1 MKKVLAL
8 ILTLAM
14 VLGLAACGGSSGK
27 PKSYE
32 PEEIMTQEEMRQLV
46 ERLFRQYKE
55 ETADPALADSG
66 LGSTVPLT
74 LSYAM
79 EYWLDKDSSFQF
91 EETVHL
97 LVFRLMG
104 TVYNVDEGA
113 VGDYAELVYDM
124 DTGTLYH
131 SMDGRMQYNGEN
143 VYPTKEDFI
152 KVVLN
157 RACSYDVNSTPFWK
171 DTEARNVLQQA
182 FVDAVNQNV
191 AGQTQQEIHDAL
203 IAPVDWQIEPPSG
216 EITEEHQLALDA
228 ANRFLEETGREYL
241 DLSREMDH
249 TSDPVY
255 ISDAAIYQFPA
266 ESGYPENCLLIN
278 LAGRFLWSISQDQ
291 FCGRDYITLLYDLN
305 SGELYDISMV
315 ATDENG
321 VYLDEG
327 NPNYACMIEY
337 SQYFNSDGM
346 VRIAGIAPV
355 KILIRQAEAIADGVL
370 PVDPMTDEIQ
380 PEHQQEPDVAV
391 EPLTGE
397 LLPEHQQV
405 PDVAVEPLTGEL
417 LPEHQQVLD
426 VVEQFLAGNG
436 KSYLDR
442 FYEETQEILPLR
454 IRDAAMY
461 QLPADQGYPENCLLI
476 NLEGGFCYGEGE
488 DVGIFDRMVLL
499 YDPDTGELY
508 DSTMVPSVPPE
519 TIQTR
524 RDGALLCLNTYSNI
538 NFGWDTTVCEEQTVT
553 VLVRDGAAVIG

>member
-8 ILTLAM
+8 ILTRAM

-97 LVFRLMG
+97 LVFRLQG
-104 TVYNVDEGA
+104 TVYNADEGA
-113 VGDYAELVYDM
+113 VGDCAELVYDM

-131 SMDGRMQYNGEN
+131 SMDAGTHFNGEG
-143 VYPTKEDFI
+143 VFPAKEGFI
-152 KVVLN
+152 KLVLS
-157 RACSYDVNSTPFWK
+157 RATDYDVSSTPFWT
-171 DTEARNVLQQA
+171 DTEARNVLQQE

-315 ATDENG
+315 TTDENG

-346 VRIAGIAPV
+346 VQIAGMAPA
-355 KILIRQAEAIADGVL
+355 KTLIRHAEAIADGVW
-370 PVDPMTDEIQ
+370 T
-380 PEHQQEPDVAV
+380 VA
-391 EPLTGE
+391 
-397 LLPEHQQV
+397 
-405 PDVAVEPLTGEL
+405 PLTGEL

-442 FYEETQEILPLR
+442 YYQTFQEILPLR

-488 DVGIFDRMVLL
+488 DVGISDRMVLL

-508 DSTMVPSVPPE
+508 DSTMLPSVLPE

-524 RDGALLCLNTYSNI
+524 RDGALLCLNIYSNI